1 MRNRLSKPKDSS
13 AFRKVAIALPVAA
26 GLIWAAPI
34 NAAFAFEIF
43 GLKLFERKD
52 ERLEVIDP
60 VDYTITVNV
69 AGDNRDLRK
78 QLERNSLLLQDEGT
92 PVSGDLG
99 LVIRTR
105 DDRDRL
111 IATLFENSLYGGIV
125 SATINGVPLE
135 DLPPNPDFPD
145 GVPIPVVI
153 RVEPGPPFVLGKV
166 TLGGDAARLNPS
178 DYDLT
183 PGEPAG
189 SATILNAA
197 NRVVVDLKSEGRPL
211 AKLTAREVIAD
222 HESRTVDVTIAAEA
236 GPKAPIG
243 TVGVTGAEKV
253 NPEFI
258 ARYSRIKPG
267 QTYSP
272 EQLDAAAK
280 RLRELSVFSSV
291 RMHEA
296 DGLAPDG
303 SLPIEIQVAEGKHR
317 YFGFG
322 GTVSSIDGLGLEG
335 YWGHRNLFGQAEQ
348 LRIEGSVGRLG
359 DTKDIGD
366 LDYTAGISFIKPGA
380 FFPAATLSASIKAA
394 TRDTTSYDINTVTA
408 LTSLSYEMTD
418 QDTVSGGAGIE
429 WADVDDAF
437 GQNQY
442 LTVFLPFE
450 YVRDTRDDKLNPT
463 EGYRETITAI
473 PSYEIN
479 ESTPFI
485 SLQGSISGYYSI
497 GQDDLVV
504 LAGKL
509 SAGSLFG
516 SGSLSDIPA
525 NRRFFAGGGGSVRG
539 YAFEE
544 ISPYNAAGDATGGR
558 SFTTTS
564 FEARIRITETIGI
577 VPFIDAGTVSAS
589 NFPDF
594 SDIRVGAGIGL
605 RYATP
610 FGPLRLDVAMPLN
623 KYEGGSSF
631 AIYAGIGQS
640 F

>member
-1 MRNRLSKPKDSS
+1 MT
-13 AFRKVAIALPVAA
+13 
-26 GLIWAAPI
+26 WAAPI
-34 NAAFAFEIF
+34 SPAFAFEIF

-52 ERLEVIDP
+52 DRLEVIDP

-69 AGDNRDLRK
+69 AGDDRSLRK

-99 LVIRTR
+99 LVIRAR

-125 SATINGVPLE
+125 SVTVNGVRLE

-145 GVPIPVVI
+145 GAPVPVVI

-166 TLGGDAARLNPS
+166 TLGGDATRLNPS
-178 DYDLT
+178 DYDLD
-183 PGEPAG
+183 PGAPAG

-197 NRVVVDLKSEGRPL
+197 NQIVVDLKSEGRPL
-211 AKLTAREVIAD
+211 ARLTSREVVAD

-243 TVGVTGAEKV
+243 TVGVTGAKTV
-253 NPEFI
+253 DPEFI
-258 ARYSRIKPG
+258 ARYSRVRTG

-291 RMHEA
+291 RMKEA
-296 DGLAPDG
+296 DGLAADG

-322 GTVSSIDGLGLEG
+322 GTVSSIDGLGVEG

-359 DTKDIGD
+359 DTQEIGD

-380 FFPAATLSASIKAA
+380 FFPAATLSASVKAA
-394 TRDTTSYDINTVTA
+394 TRDTTSYDIDTGTG

-418 QDTVSGGAGIE
+418 QDTISGGVGIE
-429 WADVDDAF
+429 WANVDDAF
-437 GQNQY
+437 GQNEY
-442 LTVFLPFE
+442 LTVYLPFE
-450 YVRDTRDDKLNPT
+450 YVRDTRDEPLNPT
-463 EGYRETITAI
+463 EGYRGSVAAV

-479 ESTPFI
+479 GSTPFI
-485 SLQGSISGYYSI
+485 SLQGSISGYYSL

-516 SGSLSDIPA
+516 GGSLSDIPA

-544 ISPYNAAGDATGGR
+544 ISPYNADDEATGGR
-558 SFTTTS
+558 SFTTAS
-564 FEARIRITETIGI
+564 FEARIKITETIGI
-577 VPFIDAGTVSAS
+577 VPFIDIGTVSAS

-594 SDIRVGAGIGL
+594 SDIRAGAGIGL

-623 KYEGGSSF
+623 KYEDGTSF
-631 AIYAGIGQS
+631 GIYAGIGQS

>member
-1 MRNRLSKPKDSS
+1 MRKRLSKPKNSS

-52 ERLEVIDP
+52 DRLEVIDP
-60 VDYTITVNV
+60 VNYTITVNV
-69 AGDNRDLRK
+69 AGDDRDLRK

-99 LVIRTR
+99 LVIKAR

-111 IATLFENSLYGGIV
+111 IATLYENSLYGGIV
-125 SATINGVPLE
+125 SVTVNGTLLE

-145 GVPIPVVI
+145 GATVPVVI
-153 RVEPGPPFVLGKV
+153 QVEPGPAFVLGKV
-166 TLGGDAARLNPS
+166 TLGGDAARLDPS
-178 DYDLT
+178 EYALS
-183 PGEPAG
+183 PGKPAG
-189 SATILNAA
+189 SATILKAA
-197 NRVVVDLKSEGRPL
+197 EKIIVDLKAEGRPL
-211 AKLTAREVIAD
+211 ARLTAREVVAD
-222 HESRTVDVTIAAEA
+222 HENRTVDVTISAEA
-236 GPKAPIG
+236 GPMAPIG
-243 TVGVTGAEKV
+243 TVGVTGAKKV
-253 NPEFI
+253 DPEFI
-258 ARYSRIKPG
+258 ARYSRIRPG

-272 EQLDAAAK
+272 KQLDAAAK

-291 RMHEA
+291 TMKEA
-296 DGLAPDG
+296 DGLAADG

-317 YFGFG
+317 FFGVG
-322 GTVSSIDGLGLEG
+322 ATVSSIDGLGVEG

-359 DTKDIGD
+359 DTKDVGN

-394 TRDTTSYDINTVTA
+394 TRETTSYDINTITA

-418 QDTVSGGAGIE
+418 QDTVSGGVGIE

-437 GQNQY
+437 GQNEY
-442 LTVFLPFE
+442 LTVYLPFE

-463 EGYRETITAI
+463 EGYRGSVAAI
-473 PSYEIN
+473 PSYEIYG
-479 ESTPFI
+479 STPFI
-485 SLQGSISGYYSI
+485 SLQGSISGYYSL
-497 GQDDLVV
+497 GQDDLVI

-516 SGSLSDIPA
+516 SGTLGDIPA

-544 ISPYNAAGDATGGR
+544 ISPYNAADEATGGR
-558 SFTTTS
+558 SFTTAS
-564 FEARIRITETIGI
+564 FEARIKITETIGI
-577 VPFIDAGTVSAS
+577 VPFIDVGTVSAS

-594 SDIRVGAGIGL
+594 SDIRAGAGIGL

-610 FGPLRLDVAMPLN
+610 FGPIRLDVAMPLN

-631 AIYAGIGQS
+631 GIYAGIGQS